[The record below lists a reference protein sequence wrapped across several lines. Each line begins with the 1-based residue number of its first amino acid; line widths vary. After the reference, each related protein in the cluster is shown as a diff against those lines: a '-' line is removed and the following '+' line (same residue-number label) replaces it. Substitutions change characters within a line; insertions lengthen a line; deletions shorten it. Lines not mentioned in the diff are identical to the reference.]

1 MRTKDEWVALFQ
13 KLGVQDPEQWA
24 NCEINEDLGNLPRA
38 AFLVQAWNEIPRS
51 GDAEWI
57 NTWMKNSS
65 PSDAEIIAAFERIKA
80 VGGSEGD
87 ISTVLRGVM
96 GHFLFR
102 LSYLLDD
109 PSLTDPELRAAAKWG
124 LYEEN
129 DEDEPIRRLGCMHEL
144 VFSTD
149 PEFSGY

>member
-1 MRTKDEWVALFQ
+1 
-13 KLGVQDPEQWA
+13 
-24 NCEINEDLGNLPRA
+24 
-38 AFLVQAWNEIPRS
+38 
-51 GDAEWI
+51 
-57 NTWMKNSS
+57 MKNSS
-65 PSDAEIIAAFERIKA
+65 PSNAEIVAAFERIKA

-109 PSLTDPELRAAAKWG
+109 PSLTDPELCASTKWG

-129 DEDEPIRRLGCMHEL
+129 GEDKPIRRLGCMHEL